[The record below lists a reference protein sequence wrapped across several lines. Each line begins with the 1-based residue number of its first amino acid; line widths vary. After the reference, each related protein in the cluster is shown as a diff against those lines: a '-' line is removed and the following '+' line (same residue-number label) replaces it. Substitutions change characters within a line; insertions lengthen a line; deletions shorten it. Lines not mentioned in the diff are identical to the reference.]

1 MREEIGRPCSLV
13 PPALLRVMD
22 QFYGIGHQ
30 DEQELHSF
38 CAERKSSP
46 KRKRPLRILYA
57 TFLKYPNVGGLAS
70 YITSVKTGF
79 ERAGHQ
85 ADVISPLQMPPSF
98 FQEDIPRAADEVRV
112 FLLGRY
118 GAANEK
124 LVKNLSYLHVFQRFL
139 MEKDLE
145 QYDLFHAQDLFA
157 VFLLGH
163 LNQTYRRPLFFT
175 PHGHFTKSRMKFHK
189 IQKGSIEEAYFSEI
203 ERQGIRASDKII
215 TISDSFHAP
224 LLEYGAK
231 ETQLTTVYTGIDIRD
246 APEPKRAEKLVIA
259 CVSRLT
265 ERKGH
270 DVLLNALAQ
279 IRRHLSGVE
288 IWIIGDGKMRGFLE
302 EKRRKLGL
310 SNVFFFGK
318 RRDVPA
324 LLAES
329 SIFVL
334 PTLNDNFPIAII
346 EAMFAGQAI
355 VATDCGGI
363 PEMIRHEKTGLICQP
378 GSIRELA
385 DALLR
390 LITDQALREQF
401 GKAAKTYAGQHL
413 RQENMVSQIDSIYQT
428 FFLNE

>member
-1 MREEIGRPCSLV
+1 MKEEIGKPNDLV
-13 PPALLRVMD
+13 PLALLRAMD
-22 QFYGIGHQ
+22 QFYGIEHQ
-30 DEQELHSF
+30 SEPEMLYSF
-38 CAERKSSP
+38 CAEGKSSP
-46 KRKRPLRILYA
+46 KRKKPLRILYA
-57 TFLKYPNVGGLAS
+57 TFLRYPNVGGLAS
-70 YITSVKTGF
+70 YITSIKTGF
-79 ERAGHQ
+79 ERIGHQ

-98 FQEDIPRAADEVRV
+98 FQEDIPRAADEIRA
-112 FLLGRY
+112 FLVGRY

-124 LVKNLSYLHVFQRFL
+124 FLKNLSYLHVFQRFL
-139 MEKDLE
+139 KEKDLE

-157 VFLLGH
+157 VFLLGY
-163 LNQTYRRPLFFT
+163 LNQTYQRPLFFT

-215 TISDSFHAP
+215 TISDSFHEP

-231 ETQLTTVYTGIDIRD
+231 EAQLTTVHTGIDIQD
-246 APEPKRAEKLVIA
+246 APESKRAEKLVIA

-270 DVLLNALAQ
+270 DVMLDALAR
-279 IRRHLSGVE
+279 IRHHLSGVD
-288 IWIIGDGKMRGFLE
+288 IWIIGDGNMRGFLE

-310 SNVFFFGK
+310 SNVFFLGK

-346 EAMFAGQAI
+346 EAMFSGQAI

-363 PEMIRHEKTGLICQP
+363 PEMIRHEATGLICQP
-378 GSIRELA
+378 GNSRELA
-385 DALLR
+385 DALVM
-390 LITDQALREQF
+390 LITDQSLRERL
-401 GKAAKTYAGQHL
+401 GKEARSYAGRHL
-413 RQENMVSQIDSIYQT
+413 RQELMVSKIESIYQS
-428 FFLNE
+428 FF